1 MTIITAEGKTIYFA
15 GDDTIVDRR
24 VADRR
29 VIDRIVPE
37 QREQDR
43 RQPPPPAPR
52 PNVIQSTAKRITS
65 TLSKREVDDKI
76 MAALDRLF
84 EAADKKYLSDQE
96 TLQALSTEATLM
108 FAESKPCWMTE
119 EEEKCFQA
127 TASS

>member
-1 MTIITAEGKTIYFA
+1 MTIITAEGQTIYFA
-15 GDDTIVDRR
+15 GDDDVIVDRR

-43 RQPPPPAPR
+43 RQPPPAPR
-52 PNVIQSTAKRITS
+52 PTVIQSTAKRITS
-65 TLSKREVDDKI
+65 TLSKHEVDDKI

-96 TLQALSTEATLM
+96 AVQALSTEAGLM
-108 FAESKPCWMTE
+108 FAESKPCWMKE
-119 EEEKCFQA
+119 EEDKCFQA

>member
-15 GDDTIVDRR
+15 GDDDVIVDRR

-43 RQPPPPAPR
+43 RQPTLTPR
-52 PNVIQSTAKRITS
+52 PTVIQSTAKRITS
-65 TLSKREVDDKI
+65 TLSKHEVDDKI

-96 TLQALSTEATLM
+96 ALQALSTDAGLM
-108 FAESKPCWMTE
+108 LAESKPCWMNE
-119 EEEKCFQA
+119 EEKKCFQA